1 MSSEPPSRITVVVAD
16 KSSLV
21 RKGLEVLLDEDPHFQ
36 LQALADDGTQFLE
49 AVRKFKPKVG
59 VIGWVMPNT
68 DGRQVLEALR
78 DCEDRPS
85 LIVYTGHAQRDV
97 PRQVMRLGGS
107 GLCFKSDPPEQLLD
121 TIASA
126 AAGRMAFPFVDVRSL
141 DDCRLASLTTRER
154 ELLAALSGGSSN
166 AQLAERFTISV
177 QTVKFHLKNIYE
189 KLRVANRA
197 HAVALYVA
205 ENE

>member
-1 MSSEPPSRITVVVAD
+1 
-16 KSSLV
+16 
-21 RKGLEVLLDEDPHFQ
+21 
-36 LQALADDGTQFLE
+36 
-49 AVRKFKPKVG
+49 
-59 VIGWVMPNT
+59 
-68 DGRQVLEALR
+68 
-78 DCEDRPS
+78 
-85 LIVYTGHAQRDV
+85 
-97 PRQVMRLGGS
+97 MRLGGS

-154 ELLAALSGGSSN
+154 ELLAGLSGGASN
-166 AQLAERFTISV
+166 AQLAEKFTISV